1 MTRKKD
7 AGELLHYF
15 YKLSLLNKTI
25 SAENLLKETGW
36 GSWRLEKA
44 IKYLRDVDTIKITL
58 SKEKIERLH
67 LFVITGLTNTGL
79 QIIEDK
85 DKFKD
90 IFGFEFDLKTKKWS
104 WQISK

>member
-1 MTRKKD
+1 MTSKKD

-15 YKLSLLNKTI
+15 YKLGQTI

-44 IKYLRDVDTIKITL
+44 IRYLIAVDAIKISL
-58 SKEKIERLH
+58 SKEKIERLQ
-67 LFVITGLTNTGL
+67 LFVVTGLTKTGT

-85 DKFKD
+85 DKFKAV
-90 IFGFEFDLKTKKWS
+90 FGFEINLDSTKWS
-104 WQISK
+104 WNTKR